1 MTHFLL
7 FDGIASVEKHS
18 CFGSFFLPNVIRYK
32 LIWMWTNYNPQEV
45 FSVLAN
51 QHLELHSMR
60 TILKTLQPRQI
71 TCWGSYLRTM
81 EVTLVVCVWLLIG
94 N

>member
-18 CFGSFFLPNVIRYK
+18 CFGSFFLLSVIRYK
-32 LIWMWTNYNPQEV
+32 LIWMGTNYNPQEV

-51 QHLELHSMR
+51 QYLELLAWELFSKRYSHVK
-60 TILKTLQPRQI
+60 LLAGEA
-71 TCWGSYLRTM
+71 TCARWRSPS
-81 EVTLVVCVWLLIG
+81 
-94 N
+94 